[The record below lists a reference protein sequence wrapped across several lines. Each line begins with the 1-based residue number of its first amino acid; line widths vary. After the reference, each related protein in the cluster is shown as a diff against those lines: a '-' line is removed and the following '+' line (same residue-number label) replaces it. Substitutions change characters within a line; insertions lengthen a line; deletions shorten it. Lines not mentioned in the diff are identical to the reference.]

1 MTVFAEERGQMVA
14 EMAVM
19 VPVILVCALV
29 AMNGAWFANLCARFD
44 RVAMDAALAH
54 GVSPAGE
61 QDATAAASQVKA
73 AIEGAMADPDLVIE
87 VSAEHLDLF
96 SGGVFSISPSRVRFT
111 CSMGYRP
118 HPSSF
123 SIAGASFALPVLATH
138 TRSIV
143 VDASTIGIGG
153 EGHA

>member
-1 MTVFAEERGQMVA
+1 MVA

-29 AMNGAWFANLCARFD
+29 AMNGAWFANLCAQFD
-44 RVAMDAALAH
+44 RVATDVALAQ
-54 GVSPAGE
+54 GVSPSGE
-61 QDATAAASQVKA
+61 QDASSAATQVKS
-73 AIEGAMADPDLVIE
+73 AIEAAMDDPSLEIE
-87 VSAEHLDLF
+87 VSVEHLDPLQEGIF
-96 SGGVFSISPSRVRFT
+96 SLSPSRVRFT

-123 SIAGASFALPVLATH
+123 SIAGASFALPVLVTH

-143 VDASTIGIGG
+143 VDASTIGLGG

>member
-1 MTVFAEERGQMVA
+1 MVA

-19 VPVILVCALV
+19 VPVVIVCALV

-61 QDATAAASQVKA
+61 QDATSASGAVKA
-73 AIEGAMADPDLVIE
+73 AIEEAMADPTLEIS
-87 VSAEHLDLF
+87 VSMEHLDGRDGEIF
-96 SGGVFSISPSRVRFT
+96 SLSPARVRIR

-123 SIAGASFALPVLATH
+123 SVAGASFTLPVLVVH
-138 TRSIV
+138 ERSVV
-143 VDASTIGIGG
+143 VDAGSIGIGG
-153 EGHA
+153 EGHG

>member
-1 MTVFAEERGQMVA
+1 MVA

-54 GVSPAGE
+54 GVSPSGE
-61 QDATAAASQVKA
+61 QDATSAASQVKD
-73 AIEGAMADPDLVIE
+73 AIEQAMGDPSLEIS
-87 VSAEHLDLF
+87 VSAEHLDAWAE
-96 SGGVFSISPSRVRFT
+96 GIFSISPSRVRFT

-123 SIAGASFALPVLATH
+123 SVAGASYVLPVLVTH
-138 TRSIV
+138 IRSVV
-143 VDASTIGIGG
+143 VDASTLGIGS

>member
-1 MTVFAEERGQMVA
+1 MVA
-14 EMAVM
+14 EMAVL
-19 VPVILVCALV
+19 VPVVLVCALV
-29 AMNGAWFANLCARFD
+29 AMNGAWFANLCAKFD

-73 AIEGAMADPDLVIE
+73 AIERAMGDPTLVLD
-87 VSAEHLDLF
+87 VSVEHLDPLAE
-96 SGGVFSISPSRVRFT
+96 GIFSISPARVRFT

-123 SIAGASFALPVLATH
+123 SVAGASFALPVVATH